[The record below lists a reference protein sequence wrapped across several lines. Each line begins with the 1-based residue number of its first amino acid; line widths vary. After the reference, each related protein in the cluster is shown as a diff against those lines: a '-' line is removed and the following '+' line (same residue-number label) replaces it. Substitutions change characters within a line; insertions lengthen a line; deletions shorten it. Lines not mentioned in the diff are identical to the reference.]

1 MSSYLNGFLGQIN
14 GLLVTIVNAPFALSS
29 KLFG

>member
-1 MSSYLNGFLGQIN
+1 MSSYLNGFLGQVQ
-14 GLLVTIVNAPFALSS
+14 GLLVTIVNAPFVLSS